1 MFLFRDIFVPGMTS
15 QQGQERAMKRSK
27 QQRQKQN
34 VVISQQQFAQDPP
47 AGDTPETQ
55 PEGHVIFDGERYH
68 YTGFVLCEG
77 RYHPK
82 KVMFTPEE
90 AGVFPDCALDRVC
103 AMLDRVGRD
112 EVRQQEIARFGQ
124 RSWHSPY
131 RPEAAALQGLDY
143 IFRHDAELI
152 GLILPT
158 VHLLYAT
165 SAAYADQWT
174 ERMCQ
179 AYARWCT
186 YQESELLQR
195 LMVEGGADY
204 ELVETI
210 LNLLR

>member
-1 MFLFRDIFVPGMTS
+1 
-15 QQGQERAMKRSK
+15 MKRSK

-47 AGDTPETQ
+47 AGDNPVHEDASAFPETQ
-55 PEGHVIFDGERYH
+55 PEEYVIFDGERYH
-68 YTGFVLCEG
+68 YTGFVLFEG

-103 AMLDRVGRD
+103 AMVDTVGRS
-112 EVRQQEIARFGQ
+112 ESRQQKIARFGQ

-131 RPEAAALQGLDY
+131 RTESSANQGIDY
-143 IFRHDAELI
+143 IFRHDAELVA
-152 GLILPT
+152 LILPA

-174 ERMCQ
+174 ERMYQ

-186 YQESELLQR
+186 FRESQR
-195 LMVEGGADY
+195 PQA
-204 ELVETI
+204 
-210 LNLLR
+210 